1 MSFLVLVN
9 KPPFPSVDGGAI
21 ATCQMINILA
31 AQGEKVI
38 LFYLNTEKHFSE
50 PENVKNHFSENVQV
64 FSKTVSTKINP
75 LAMMTSTGDTPYI
88 YKRFFDQKAASE
100 IQRLIHKFNPGTIW
114 VEGLGM
120 TVYLDIIRTH
130 NAKKILRAHNVE
142 SMIWER
148 MADGGIKGIQKLI
161 YKRMCARI
169 RPYESLILG
178 GFDRILAIT
187 ETDAAWFS
195 CNGAKTTPLVV
206 PVGIEACELSA
217 STEEGPPRILFLGAL
232 DWRPNIAGLQWFLD
246 KIWPEIHAKYPEC
259 RLEIAGRN
267 PSPEIRKAVKK
278 PNVDFF
284 GEIEDKREI
293 LKPAKIFIVPLF
305 AGSGIRVKILEA
317 WNHGCAVVS
326 TSTGLEGL
334 PAIDQKHLLVA
345 NDAKSF
351 VYETSRL
358 IEQPELR
365 RQLSEEGRKLVRENY
380 GMEYVTSLV
389 TKMLASL

>member
-9 KPPFPSVDGGAI
+9 KPPFPSIDGGAI
-21 ATCQMINILA
+21 ATGQMINILA

-38 LFYLNTEKHFSE
+38 LFYLNTEKHYSD
-50 PENVKNHFSENVQV
+50 PEIVKNHFPDNVLV
-64 FSKTVSTKINP
+64 YSKTVSTKINP
-75 LAMMTSTGDTPYI
+75 VAMLANTGNTPYI
-88 YKRFFDQKAASE
+88 YKRFYNLKAALE
-100 IQRLIHKFNPGTIW
+100 IQRLIREFNPGTIW

-120 TVYLDIIRTH
+120 TVYLDIIRNY

-148 MADGGIKGIQKLI
+148 MAGGGIKGLRKLI

-169 RPYESLILG
+169 RPYESLILR

-187 ETDAAWFS
+187 EIDAAWFS
-195 CNGAKTTPLVV
+195 YNGAKTTPLVV
-206 PVGIEACELSA
+206 PIGIEESELIATTYES
-217 STEEGPPRILFLGAL
+217 PPKVLFLGAL
-232 DWRPNIAGLQWFLD
+232 DWRPNIAGLHWFLD
-246 KIWPEIHAKYPEC
+246 KIWPDIHAKYPEC
-259 RLEIAGRN
+259 RLEVAGRN

-278 PNVDFF
+278 PNVDFL
-284 GEIEDKREI
+284 GEIEDKTEVLR
-293 LKPAKIFIVPLF
+293 PDKIFVVPLF

-351 VYETSRL
+351 VREISRL

-365 RQLSEEGRKLVRENY
+365 KQLSEEGRKLVRENY